1 MDEGGA
7 WVMTKTLTLWGQGLA
22 AVGPLHLIGIG
33 GIGMSGLAEVL
44 AKAGA
49 SVQGSDQGGKD
60 AATLARLTAAGV
72 RVWVGHAAA
81 QVQGAQ
87 VVVVSTAIAVD
98 NVELVA
104 AKAAGL
110 KVLHRAELLAELM
123 KNYRAIAVSGT
134 HGKTTTTALVYTAM
148 KAGGAAVGIINGG
161 ILQDLGTN
169 AVLPPKVGDW
179 LVVEADES
187 DASFLNLAYEVAVV
201 TNIEPE
207 HMDTYGSE
215 TKLVQAFVDFASRAK
230 VAVLCVDDPNT
241 AIVATTVATQGNT
254 EVVTYGF
261 ADDADVVAETYAP
274 QLYGPQG
281 GGMAFDAVVR
291 GARLEDVVVSLP
303 GAHYVLNSLAALA
316 VAQLAVPAAQVAAAA
331 DGLAT
336 FGGVGRRFTQVGF
349 FHGATVIDDYGH
361 HPTEIAATLDAAK
374 QRFRG
379 RVVAIIQPHR
389 YTRLRDLMSEFA
401 TCAQVADACVLL
413 PVYGAGEAVIEGV
426 SHTALAERMTLP
438 EEVKVVAADH
448 PTAELDALESGLIKA
463 LHHLH
468 VGPEDAVICLGAG
481 TITELAGRLAA
492 HHHH

>member
-1 MDEGGA
+1 MAKE
-7 WVMTKTLTLWGQGLA
+7 LTLWGQGLT

-60 AATLARLTAAGV
+60 AATLQRLTAAGV
-72 RVWVGHAAA
+72 RVWVGHAAV
-81 QVQGAQ
+81 QVQGAK
-87 VVVVSTAIAVD
+87 VVVVSTAIGPD

-110 KVLHRAELLAELM
+110 KVVHRAELLAELM

-134 HGKTTTTALVYTAM
+134 HGKTTTTALIYTAM
-148 KAGGAAVGIINGG
+148 QAGGAAVGIMNGG

-179 LVVEADES
+179 LVIEADES
-187 DASFLNLAYEVAVV
+187 DASFLRYQPEVAVIS
-201 TNIEPE
+201 NIEPE
-207 HMDTYGSE
+207 HMDTYGTE
-215 TKLVQAFVDFASRAK
+215 AKLVQAFVDFASRAK

-241 AIVATTVATQGNT
+241 AIVATTVAAQGNT

-261 ADDADVVAETYAP
+261 AEDADVVAETYAP
-274 QLYGPQG
+274 QA

-336 FGGVGRRFTQVGF
+336 FGGVGRRFTPVGF

-413 PVYGAGEAVIEGV
+413 PVYGAGEAPIEGV
-426 SHTALAERMTLP
+426 SHTALAAGMTLP
-438 EEVKVVAADH
+438 EEVKVVAGSNPAAD
-448 PTAELDALESGLIKA
+448 LDELESGLIKA

-481 TITELAGRLAA
+481 TITELAARLAA